1 MWASI
6 RWLAFGFFLAAGTCL
21 ADCGSIPFKPYA
33 SVFEPNQR
41 ALIAWNGDEEILLLT
56 TDLRASE
63 PTKVLEVI
71 PFPSEPKVKKGDW
84 AVFSKATDL
93 INRKLSPGDRMA
105 YRRVGR
111 GGVGAD
117 GAPPPPAGEVTFHR
131 KIGAHDISVTRVV
144 DQRRFVEWVE
154 EYLKKA
160 GVDNPAIPEVMKAS
174 VKEYLADGFGWFVFD
189 VVELGR
195 ETFSKEAIQYRFRT
209 DFLYYPLRISR
220 TGQGD
225 TSVRLLIL
233 SPRLVRLPEP
243 RGPQI
248 RLVHTPVE
256 VSKGEVKSLDKDLD
270 RLFEKTPQRSLVL
283 RIWEIQ
289 GALSSFS
296 EDVITR

>member
-1 MWASI
+1 MRASM
-6 RWLAFGFFLAAGTCL
+6 RWLAFGFTLAAGTCL
-21 ADCGSIPFKPYA
+21 GDCGSIPFKPYA

-93 INRKLSPGDRMA
+93 INRKLFPGDRMA
-105 YRRVGR
+105 YLRVR
-111 GGVGAD
+111 PGGVGAG
-117 GAPPPPAGEVTFHR
+117 GALPPPAGEVTFQR
-131 KIGAHDISVTRVV
+131 KLGAHDISVTRVV

-160 GVDNPAIPEVMKAS
+160 GVDNPAIPDVMKAS
-174 VKEYLADGFGWFVFD
+174 VKEYLADEFGWFVFD

-195 ETFSKEAIQYRFRT
+195 ETFSKEAVQYRFRT

-220 TGQGD
+220 TGKGD

-256 VSKGEVKSLDKDLD
+256 VSKGEVGSLDKNLES
-270 RLFEKTPQRSLVL
+270 LFEKTPQQNLLL

-296 EDVITR
+296 EDVNTR